1 MTRTQEK
8 PPAGVER
15 GGRSCEGGQ
24 TARKAVCPGADCTQ
38 SGLPPYCI
46 LYSASASAAV
56 RGHSPVSFSFFTHI
70 RLAAGERRGK
80 PRGQPV
86 ERQGDKL
93 RPPQPDGPEGLP
105 TAFPILLPRISPD
118 GPQPG
123 AHFFHPHPRRPHPV
137 HKSGPASPN
146 RLTLCPL
153 RPAAGC
159 GQKGAPL
166 WTGRG

>member
-15 GGRSCEGGQ
+15 GGRSSE
-24 TARKAVCPGADCTQ
+24 GADCTQ
-38 SGLPPYCI
+38 SGLPPY
-46 LYSASASAAV
+46 LYPVFCV
-56 RGHSPVSFSFFTHI
+56 RSRRSPRAQPGFFFLFTHI

-86 ERQGDKL
+86 ERQGEKL

-105 TAFPILLPRISPD
+105 TVFPILLPRNSPS

-123 AHFFHPHPRRPHPV
+123 AHFFRPHPRRPHPV
-137 HKSGPASPN
+137 HKSGPAPPN
-146 RLTLCPL
+146 RLTLCLL
-153 RPAAGC
+153 RPAAAC